1 MTSSSTAE
9 HHRQGSTKRSNVSA
23 TVIDED
29 EMVASFTNIE
39 NDSAIDSG
47 VDDDEVKTLFVCLG
61 VFTKSL

>member
-1 MTSSSTAE
+1 
-9 HHRQGSTKRSNVSA
+9 VSA